1 MPDTLPIPTAPAFL
15 LGGELP
21 VHRLGFGAM
30 RLTGQPGNFGRYPDW
45 ERGKALLRRA
55 AELGV
60 DFLDTARAYGPG
72 DNEELM
78 ADALHPYRPG
88 LVVATKGGIEK
99 TGPTAAEIRPDGR
112 PEALRRHARE
122 SLRRLRLDALPLF
135 YLHRPDPA
143 VPWADQ
149 VGALRD
155 LRAAGLVRHVGLS
168 NVSPDQLRKAQA
180 VVPVAAVQNRY
191 GLLDRAA
198 DPVLEA
204 CRAEGIAFV
213 PWGPLG
219 ADPLRP
225 GAPVA
230 AADGALA
237 EVASEL
243 GATATQ
249 VALAWLLH
257 RAPNVLLI
265 PGTTSAAHLEEN
277 LAAARI
283 RLLPEQRRRLDGMGV
298 AGGVA

>member
-1 MPDTLPIPTAPAFL
+1 MPDLTPVPTAPAFM
-15 LGGELP
+15 LGGDMP
-21 VHRLGFGAM
+21 VARLGFGAM

-45 ERGKALLRRA
+45 QGGLTLLRRA

-60 DFLDTARAYGPG
+60 DLFDTARAYGPG
-72 DNEELM
+72 DNEDLV

-99 TGPTAAEIRPDGR
+99 ASSDGIRPDGR
-112 PEALRRHARE
+112 PEALRRHAEE

-168 NVSPDQLRKAQA
+168 NVSLERFRQA
-180 VVPVAAVQNRY
+180 LAIVPIAAVQNRY
-191 GLLDRAA
+191 GLLDRTS
-198 DPVLEA
+198 DPVLDA

-219 ADPLRP
+219 ADPMRP

-230 AADGALA
+230 VAQGVLA
-237 EVASEL
+237 ETAAEL

-265 PGTTSAAHLEEN
+265 PGTTSPAHLAEN
-277 LAAARI
+277 AAAARL
-283 RLLPEQRRRLDGMGV
+283 RLSPERRKRLDGIG
-298 AGGVA
+298 ATNRAA

>member
-1 MPDTLPIPTAPAFL
+1 MPDIIGVPTAPAFL
-15 LGGELP
+15 LGGDLP

-45 ERGKALLRRA
+45 EAGKALLRQA

-60 DFLDTARAYGPG
+60 DFFDTARAYGPG
-72 DNEELM
+72 HNEDLV

-99 TGPTAAEIRPDGR
+99 ASADGVRPDGR
-112 PEALRRHARE
+112 PEALRRHAEE

-155 LRAAGLVRHVGLS
+155 LRDDGLIRHVGLS
-168 NVSPDQLRKAQA
+168 NVSLDRLREALA

-191 GLLDRAA
+191 GLLDRAS
-198 DPVLEA
+198 DSVLET

-219 ADPLRP
+219 ADPMRP

-230 AADGALA
+230 TAAEGALA
-237 EVASEL
+237 EVAAAL
-243 GATATQ
+243 GATTTQ

-265 PGTTSAAHLEEN
+265 PGTTSPAHLAEN
-277 LAAARI
+277 AAAAGL
-283 RLLPEQRRRLDGMGV
+283 RLSPERRKRLDGIG
-298 AGGVA
+298 AANRAA